1 MPVRRHDLRS
11 ADRDRLCAE
20 VVAAV
25 RAGELAALPTESSY
39 GIAARPDDAA
49 AVAALREVT
58 RRPADQPFVWHVA
71 DRATAEALWATT
83 PPQVARLLDRY
94 WPGPLAVILPGRDG
108 QTVGVRVPAHGFTRA
123 VLAAFGAP
131 LWLAAVPG
139 DDGQPLRDATAVATR
154 LGDRSALVV
163 DDGPSPLGTPTTV
176 VRRVGK
182 RLEVLREGILTAAE
196 ALHTAAR
203 RIVFVCTGNTC
214 RSPLAEALARDL
226 SARAL
231 DVPTSD
237 VLACGLAFA
246 SAGTGTLDGMPA
258 SDGSLAAAAEIGLD
272 LSAHES
278 RMVDRATIDRADRVY
293 CLAASHVRAVLA
305 KMPSAKDK
313 VELLRPDGRDIADP
327 YGGDLDDYRTTREQ
341 IATAV
346 RARVAEWLGDG
357 APR

>member
-1 MPVRRHDLRS
+1 MPVRRHDLRT
-11 ADRDRLCAE
+11 ADRARLRDDA
-20 VVAAV
+20 VAALRTGALV
-25 RAGELAALPTESSY
+25 ALPTESAY
-39 GIAARPDDAA
+39 GLAARPDDLG
-49 AVAALREVT
+49 AVAALRETT

-71 DRATAEALWATT
+71 DRAAAEALWPAT
-83 PPQVARLLDRY
+83 PPQIARLLDRY

-108 QTVGVRVPAHGFTRA
+108 QPVGVRVPAHDFTRA
-123 VLAAFGAP
+123 VLAAYGAP

-139 DDGQPLRDATAVATR
+139 DDGAPLRDAAAVAAR
-154 LGDRSALVV
+154 LGARDALVV

-176 VRRVGK
+176 VRRMGK

-196 ALHTAAR
+196 TLHTAAQ

-226 SARAL
+226 CAREL
-231 DVPTSD
+231 DVAVDD

-272 LSAHES
+272 LSAHQS
-278 RMVDRATIDRADRVY
+278 RMVDRATIERADRVY
-293 CLAASHVRAVLA
+293 CLAASHARAVLA

-313 VELLRPDGRDIADP
+313 VALLRPDGHDIADP
-327 YGGDLDDYRTTREQ
+327 YGGDLDEYRATREQ
-341 IATAV
+341 IATAI
-346 RARVAEWLGDG
+346 RARLAEWLG
-357 APR
+357 R